1 MFFEEK
7 AGHKSTFSQCPTSYT
22 FITPVTMATADR
34 QKLKH
39 SYQEIIETVRSVIN
53 EWDPYDLIK
62 GGAPDNE
69 FVHEVA
75 LIAAKANEVKT
86 PAELA
91 EVISKIFST
100 SFGPEWF
107 SVTACT
113 PIAYRLFTEL
123 QTSVILEY
131 KKP

>member
-1 MFFEEK
+1 M
-7 AGHKSTFSQCPTSYT
+7 
-22 FITPVTMATADR
+22 MATADR

-39 SYQEIIETVRSVIN
+39 SYQETIEIVRSVIN

-69 FVHEVA
+69 FVREVA

-86 PAELA
+86 PTELA
-91 EVISKIFST
+91 EVISKVFST

-113 PIAYRLFTEL
+113 PIACRLFAEL
-123 QTSVILEY
+123 QTSVILE
-131 KKP
+131 